1 MVTERLSIIFRNYI
15 DCGIFP
21 DTWKK
26 SHIISAQIKNYKR
39 SLNNYPSVALWT
51 ICGKIFERIIIDAVF
66 FFLEKNHSLNIYYSG
81 YLLNDSYESQLF
93 SLIHS
98 IDSDFDH
105 NLSLEVRGNFTY
117 ILKAFDK
124 V

>member
-1 MVTERLSIIFRNYI
+1 MLY
-15 DCGIFP
+15 
-21 DTWKK
+21 
-26 SHIISAQIKNYKR
+26 
-39 SLNNYPSVALWT
+39 
-51 ICGKIFERIIIDAVF
+51 F